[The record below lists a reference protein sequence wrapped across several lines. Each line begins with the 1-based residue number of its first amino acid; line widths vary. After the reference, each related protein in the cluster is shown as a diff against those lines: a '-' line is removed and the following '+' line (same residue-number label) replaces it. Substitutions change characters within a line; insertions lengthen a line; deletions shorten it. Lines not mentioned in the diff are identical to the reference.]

1 MLKRARVGKGRS
13 GLSSAAKAPEVPA
26 PPPPPNGSQE
36 IRDPQDL
43 LDFFKT
49 ADNAAADRM
58 LAQWRSEAI
67 DDRQQ
72 DNDVQRFFNYIGWA
86 KEGPEVLDEKQY
98 KQALQQAGDPQQ
110 LYHSDRSRYNVDA
123 QEYANQYFGKSFD
136 FAGNQRGH
144 FVSGGV
150 YGDGTY
156 FASSADESRGYG
168 DKQFR
173 GFLNSNA
180 KPIDVHQLDTR
191 IQSLRQSHPGLGHV
205 LDQMTSGYSMGKSGT
220 SRALNGARSIVAAML
235 GYNVITTGRFVG
247 YYSVLNRG
255 ATTVSSKV
263 KKTTKGRMK
272 DW

>member
-58 LAQWRSEAI
+58 LAQWRNEAI

-180 KPIDVHQLDTR
+180 KPIDVRQLDTR